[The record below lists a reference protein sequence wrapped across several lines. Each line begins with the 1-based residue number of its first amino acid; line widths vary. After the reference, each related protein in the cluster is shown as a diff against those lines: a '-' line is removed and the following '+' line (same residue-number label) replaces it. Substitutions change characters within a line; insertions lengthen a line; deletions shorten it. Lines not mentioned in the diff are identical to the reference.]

1 MNDLPYGR
9 VKHAIEGSMQASP
22 VGAARHLHIKQRPDN
37 NSRVTLLQ
45 ITSIATASPGRNLKA
60 RATRRPFW
68 GKPPWLGCKAVPCS
82 AVSLLTLET
91 MPIASTG
98 LCSQSFFCSS
108 RPRASCSVNCHARSD
123 EAFSNRSV
131 DFATRRALLS
141 LAASVLATPAL
152 AAVPT
157 SPYEDAKSMSYG
169 LDEERSASLCM
180 PL

>member
-9 VKHAIEGSMQASP
+9 VKHAIEWSMQALP
-22 VGAARHLHIKQRPDN
+22 IGAARHLHIKRRPDDK
-37 NSRVTLLQ
+37 SRVTLLQ
-45 ITSIATASPGRNLKA
+45 VTSTASPGHNLKA
-60 RATRRPFW
+60 RRPAW
-68 GKPPWLGCKAVPCS
+68 MKPPWLGCKALPCS
-82 AVSLLTLET
+82 ATSLLTLKT

-108 RPRASCSVNCHARSD
+108 RPRASCSVYRHARSD
-123 EAFSNRSV
+123 EAFSDRGV

-152 AAVPT
+152 AAVST